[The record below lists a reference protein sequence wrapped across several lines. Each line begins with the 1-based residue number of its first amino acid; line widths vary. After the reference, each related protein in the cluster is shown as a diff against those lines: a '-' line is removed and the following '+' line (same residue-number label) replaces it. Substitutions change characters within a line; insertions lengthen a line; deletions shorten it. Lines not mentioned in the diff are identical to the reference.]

1 MQITFTELLIFSL
14 ATWRVSSLFVSEAGP
29 FRLFV
34 RVREWAG
41 ITHDDNDDVVTI
53 PDTLRAGVLSCVWC
67 FSVWAG
73 AFWTLF
79 FLLSPALATVAALPF
94 AFSAAAV
101 LVQSRSC

>member
-1 MQITFTELLIFSL
+1 METIHFIVLAL
-14 ATWRVSSLFVSEAGP
+14 ATWRISSLFVTESGP

-41 ITHDDNDDVVTI
+41 ITHDDDGVVVII

-73 AFWTLF
+73 AFWTL
-79 FLLSPALATVAALPF
+79 LWLVSPAIAFVCALPLALSTVAVMIQRF
-94 AFSAAAV
+94 V
-101 LVQSRSC
+101 D